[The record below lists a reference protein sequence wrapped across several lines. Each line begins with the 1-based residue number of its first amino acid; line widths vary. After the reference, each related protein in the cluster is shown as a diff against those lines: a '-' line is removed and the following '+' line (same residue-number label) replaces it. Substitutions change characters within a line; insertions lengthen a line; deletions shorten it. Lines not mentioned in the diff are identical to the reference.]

1 MSHKN
6 TYFSRP
12 HGNLFVILQTVY
24 DIQTMKRQLK
34 IWLECFRLRTLPV
47 SLSGVVIAIGLAVW
61 YGHFKWIPAV
71 LCLVFALLAQIASN
85 TANEYFDYLK
95 GTDKPGRVGP
105 RRGVTEGDIRPDT
118 LRNVTFGLLALAGI
132 VGCGLIPYGG
142 WWLLPVGIV
151 IALGALAYSTG
162 PYPLSYHGLGE
173 LMVFIFFGLVPVNL
187 TYYVMALQ
195 FHPVV
200 ILFSISI
207 GLLGVNVLLVNNY
220 RDVEDDREAGK
231 RTSVV
236 LFGRKAAAF
245 SYLLNGYL
253 GMAVL
258 AVFWFLIVVGRD
270 MMLPKWTLAIPVLY
284 LVLHTATWY
293 KLTHRDGAALNP
305 LLGET
310 ARNMLIF
317 TLLLTIVFIIY
328 A

>member
-1 MSHKN
+1 MPKKGD
-6 TYFSRP
+6 TRCP
-12 HGNLFVILQTVY
+12 LLGNLFVILQPHLPVK
-24 DIQTMKRQLK
+24 TMKRQIK

-47 SLSGVVIAIGLAVW
+47 SLSGVVIAIGLAKW
-61 YGHFKWIPAV
+61 HHHFQLTPAL
-71 LCLVFALLAQIASN
+71 LCLVFALLAQIVSN
-85 TANEYFDYLK
+85 TANEYFDYLQ

-105 RRGVTEGDIRPDT
+105 RRGVTEGDIKPTT